1 MLLGRED
8 DSVGAT
14 SIIGP
19 RYVAGRTTPSR
30 AYYVTKRTFDIVVA
44 SFALLLALPALLL
57 VALVVKGDSPGPV
70 IFRQQRLR
78 GHRVRHDGVVS
89 WEVRPFTL
97 YKLRTMVADA
107 DPAPHRAYMA
117 AYING
122 DEAHFADNGS
132 HRKPGDSYRPETDP
146 RVTRSGAI
154 LRKLS
159 LDELPQL
166 WNVLKGDMSLVGPRP
181 PMSYEAELY
190 SARDLRRL
198 ATPGGLTGL
207 AQVTGRC
214 TVGFKEMVELD
225 LEYVAH
231 QTLWF
236 DMKIIARTVPVVLSR
251 KGAG

>member
-1 MLLGRED
+1 MLLRREH

-19 RYVAGRTTPSR
+19 RYVAGRTAPSR
-30 AYYVTKRTFDIVVA
+30 AYYVTKRAFDIAAA
-44 SFALLLALPALLL
+44 SFGLLLAMPVLLL
-57 VALVVKGDSPGPV
+57 VALVIKRVSPGPV

-78 GHRVRHDGVVS
+78 GYPVREDGAIT

-107 DPAPHRAYMA
+107 DPAPHRVYMA

-122 DEAHFADNGS
+122 DEAHFGANGS
-132 HRKPGDSYRPETDP
+132 HRKPGDSYRPELDP
-146 RVTRSGAI
+146 RVTRCGAI

-181 PMSYEAELY
+181 PMRYEADLY
-190 SARDLRRL
+190 SDRDLRRL

-236 DMKIIARTVPVVLSR
+236 DMKIIARTVPVVVSR